1 MVCNLNAAIL
11 RPQVTHL
18 RIATE
23 EGATVLE
30 AEIQSPSA

>member
-11 RPQVTHL
+11 RPDVTHL

-23 EGATVLE
+23 EGLTVLE
-30 AEIQSPSA
+30 AEIETPSA